1 MPCMELFDK
10 QPEDYRKDI
19 IEQEVINCY
28 DRSWKYYIM
37 AKILKNKGANFR
49 YRSIWRERTL

>member
-19 IEQEVINCY
+19 LEENSLIVTLKQEVWCLG
-28 DRSWKYYIM
+28 RS
-37 AKILKNKGANFR
+37 ILK
-49 YRSIWRERTL
+49 IRELILV